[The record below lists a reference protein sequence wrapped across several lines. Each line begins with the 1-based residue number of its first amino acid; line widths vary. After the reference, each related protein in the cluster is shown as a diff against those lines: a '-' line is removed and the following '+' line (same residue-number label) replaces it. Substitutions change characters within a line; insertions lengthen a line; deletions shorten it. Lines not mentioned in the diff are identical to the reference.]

1 MRKKGMSHFSKS
13 VPYLAALSNP
23 SISRKFYKALVRE
36 AGDHLI
42 KTLSEL
48 IFNVLSDTVPI
59 KKGSPAK
66 KFLHTRKKLFSFLTR
81 KSVSL
86 KRKRARI
93 LDRGY
98 PVLPILV
105 EATKPTLKELSRG
118 WLEEW

>member
-1 MRKKGMSHFSKS
+1 
-13 VPYLAALSNP
+13 
-23 SISRKFYKALVRE
+23 
-36 AGDHLI
+36 
-42 KTLSEL
+42 
-48 IFNVLSDTVPI
+48 
-59 KKGSPAK
+59 
-66 KFLHTRKKLFSFLTR
+66 
-81 KSVSL
+81 VSL